1 MFNSQNHWRK
11 KGEDGRAGEMLQS
24 VETLRCK
31 QKDPSSGIHCLLN
44 MVVQVCAFLGCRDRM
59 VPRLT
64 GQSV

>member
-31 QKDPSSGIHCLLN
+31 QEDPSSNIHCLLI
-44 MVVQVCAFLGCRDRM
+44 MVVQVCAFSGCRDRR
-59 VPRLT
+59 VPRLA